1 MRSAFPD
8 RKEPLVFTIMA
19 FIVLGMVA
27 GWVASLVVRGEKRP
41 RDWGLLFIVGVAG
54 SLIGGIVLNLIL
66 GNGLKFQ
73 PAGIIGSI
81 AVACLLLWSITR
93 AQNRTAARQHATA
106 GGGHRERKGGKRHHS
121 RRR

>member
-1 MRSAFPD
+1 
-8 RKEPLVFTIMA
+8 VFTIMA

-27 GWVASLVVRGEKRP
+27 GWVASLVVRGEKHP
-41 RDWGLLFIVGVAG
+41 RDWGLLFVVGVAG
-54 SLIGGIVLNLIL
+54 ALIGGIVINLIA

-81 AVACLLLWSITR
+81 AVSCLLLWSITR
-93 AQNRTAARQHATA
+93 AQNRTVARQRAAA
-106 GGGHRERKGGKRHHS
+106 GGGHRERKGGKRHRS